1 MRGVSFEL
9 EAGESLGLVGE
20 SGCGKSTLG
29 RAVLGLEPM
38 QGGSV
43 RVEGE
48 EVRRRRADAAEPARQ
63 DAGGLPGPLRQ
74 LQPAPP
80 RRAAGGRA
88 LPPPRPPAA
97 RGGARRGRWPGRWR
111 RWGSSAADAE
121 KYIHEFSG
129 GQRQRIAIARALIIR
144 PKLIV
149 LDEAVS
155 ALDVQVRAQILDL
168 LADLM
173 ARHGLAYLFISHDM
187 GVVRAITDRVMVM
200 RAGEIVEEGPT
211 RTVFEAPEH
220 PYTRELMASTPVL
233 KAAG

>member
-1 MRGVSFEL
+1 MA
-9 EAGESLGLVGE
+9 EAL
-20 SGCGKSTLG
+20 
-29 RAVLGLEPM
+29 
-38 QGGSV
+38 
-43 RVEGE
+43 E
-48 EVRRRRADAAEPARQ
+48 EV
-63 DAGGLPGPLRQ
+63 GL
-74 LQPAPP
+74 A
-80 RRAAGGRA
+80 
-88 LPPPRPPAA
+88 
-97 RGGARRGRWPGRWR
+97 
-111 RWGSSAADAE
+111 AADAE

-211 RTVFEAPEH
+211 RGGLRGPG
-220 PYTRELMASTPVL
+220 ASLYPRAHGL
-233 KAAG
+233 DAGAESCRLNLGAIP